1 MRTLYTLLLAGAL
14 SATADC
20 GTATAQSLS
29 ATPLTGY
36 RAKATLPHAPKS
48 AAAALDAPSH
58 KKAAASAKAHA
69 TAAKAH
75 ATAAKAHATAH
86 TLDVVTKQPDG
97 TLRDSY
103 YRSGESFVDVMG
115 SILALQVDGLWGQVV
130 EGTDGKTVWV
140 HNPLNA
146 YYADTWVKMERAE
159 GDTLTMSLPMHF
171 VHEEYS
177 DGYAQDG
184 YLYKLK
190 ATREEYEGSTYLTFI
205 PDDDQTAKFV
215 WRNDTLSFVNTTAD
229 SKLLGM
235 CDEEGNWYGYGD
247 YVLSYAPF
255 AETPVA
261 PKDASKAATY
271 GLRYVESGQEYGRLA
286 KVVREGDDI
295 FVSGLSDNLPDAW
308 AKGTL
313 DGTKLTFKANQYM
326 GLDKVT
332 ESYAYFQ
339 PIEHKDVWYDFGDGT
354 GDYYS
359 DPFLAETIDFTFDA
373 AAGTFSTDSTFCV
386 NQGRNAVNQ
395 LFSYEEAKF
404 SPWEDKP
411 YTPADPTDLSFM
423 PYTEDLGYG
432 IFSFAPYE
440 FSKDD
445 EQLDPAA
452 LYYNI
457 FLDDEKF
464 TFYPDE
470 YSSLSEEMTDVP
482 FGFTDRAD
490 FTNYAGLYNVYLYV
504 TGFERIGVQM
514 VYKGGGETHKSAIV
528 YCDATDGI
536 ERVTS
541 HGAAVSRTYTD
552 LSGRRVAAPAK
563 GVYVETVT
571 YADGTRQSVKRVSK

>member
-14 SATADC
+14 TATADC

-29 ATPLTGY
+29 AKPLTGY
-36 RAKATLPHAPKS
+36 RAKAALLHAPKS
-48 AAAALDAPSH
+48 AAAALDAPLH
-58 KKAAASAKAHA
+58 KKAAA
-69 TAAKAH
+69 AAKAH
-75 ATAAKAHATAH
+75 ATAS
-86 TLDVVTKQPDG
+86 TLSVVTEQPEG
-97 TLRDSY
+97 TLHDSY

-115 SILALQVDGLWGQVV
+115 SILSLEVDGLWGQVV

-140 HNPLNA
+140 HNPINA
-146 YYADTWVKMERAE
+146 YYADTWVKMERAN
-159 GDTLTMSLPMHF
+159 GDTLSMSLPMHF

-177 DGYAQDG
+177 DGYSQDG

-190 ATREEYEGSTYLTFI
+190 ATKEEYEGSTYITFVA
-205 PDDDQTAKFV
+205 DDDQTAKFV
-215 WRNDTLSFVNTTAD
+215 WRNDTLSFLNTTAD

-247 YVLSYAPF
+247 YVQSYAPF

-261 PKDASKAATY
+261 PKDASNAATY
-271 GLRYVESGQEYGRLA
+271 GLRYVDSGQEYGRLA

-313 DGTKLTFKANQYM
+313 DGTKLTFKGNQYM

-339 PIEHKDVWYDFGDGT
+339 PIVHLDVWYDYGDGT
-354 GDYYS
+354 GEYYS
-359 DPFLAETIDFTFDA
+359 EPFLAETIDFTFDEA
-373 AAGTFSTDSTFCV
+373 AATFATDSTFCV
-386 NQGRNAVNQ
+386 NQGKNVVNQ
-395 LFSYEEAKF
+395 LFPYEEAKF

-411 YTPADPTDLSFM
+411 YTPADPTDLSYM
-423 PYTEDLGYG
+423 PYEEDLGYG
-432 IFSFAPYE
+432 MFLFAPYE
-440 FSKDD
+440 FSKDG
-445 EQLDPAA
+445 EQLNPAA

-457 FLDDEKF
+457 FLDDEKY
-464 TFYPDE
+464 TFDPEDYPT
-470 YSSLSEEMTDVP
+470 LSEEMTDVP
-482 FGFTDRAD
+482 FGFTDRAS

-514 VYKGGGETHKSAIV
+514 VYKGGGETRKSAIV

-536 ERVTS
+536 SRVTS
-541 HGAAVSRTYTD
+541 HGAAVSRTFTD
-552 LSGRRVAAPAK
+552 LSGRRVAAPEK
-563 GVYVETVT
+563 GIYVETVT
-571 YADGTRQSVKRVSK
+571 YADGTQQSVKRVAK